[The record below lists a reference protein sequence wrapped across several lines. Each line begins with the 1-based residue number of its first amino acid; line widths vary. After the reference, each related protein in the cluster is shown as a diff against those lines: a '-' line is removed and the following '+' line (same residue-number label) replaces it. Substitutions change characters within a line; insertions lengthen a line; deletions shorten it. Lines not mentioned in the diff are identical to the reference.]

1 MKKLRAALMWAWAAL
16 LGYFQYDPGQFIALW
31 SSIPQDIKDVMPPYI
46 AKTIGFSLLVGFF
59 AAGRHM
65 DKKKTQKL
73 EQKLE
78 EVTKDESAG

>member
-1 MKKLRAALMWAWAAL
+1 MKKLRATLMWAWALL

-31 SSIPQDIKDVMPPYI
+31 NSIPQDIKDVMPPYV
-46 AKTIGFSLLVGFF
+46 AKTIGFSFLVCFF

-65 DKKKTQKL
+65 DKKKNQQL

-78 EVTKDESAG
+78 EAKKDESAG